1 MRVSANSRAFLALL
15 LLTSHSSGQDAKA
28 PAPATEAPPVEGSA
42 KTPQQARTKAEAEQA
57 PVDASQE
64 SEVNTSEGSTA
75 KSAEPSPQEQESPPP
90 AASSSD
96 DESAEAKSIEEQP
109 KEGEPTPAAPEAA
122 AAAPQEPTE
131 ASDED
136 DYSQLSSDDLVPAKS
151 KKSNLVLGIGIDLS
165 LPIGETAKF
174 VSNVSLQGF
183 SLDVRYFAWD
193 NWGIGA
199 QIAFNSFS
207 EKTSDPLDWDGYVFN
222 AVQVREQS
230 FMPIAVKGVYAWRD
244 EEKFIPY
251 VAAGL
256 GASRTVQRV
265 QVGWSELSEPS
276 WHFLM
281 MPEVGGYVP
290 IGPTVLFANARLN
303 YLPPSGGQS
312 TQLYG
317 NLTIGV
323 TVQ

>member
-1 MRVSANSRAFLALL
+1 MRFSANSRAFLALL

-28 PAPATEAPPVEGSA
+28 TAPVAEAPPAEGSA
-42 KTPQQARTKAEAEQA
+42 KPPQQAPTQAEEAQA
-57 PVDASQE
+57 PAAAAQE
-64 SEVNTSEGSTA
+64 SEANPSEGSTT

-90 AASSSD
+90 AASTS
-96 DESAEAKSIEEQP
+96 EKSAETKSIEEQP
-109 KEGEPTPAAPEAA
+109 KEVEPTPAAPEAA

-131 ASDED
+131 ASDDD

-151 KKSNLVLGIGIDLS
+151 KKSKLILGIGIDLS

-174 VSNVSLQGF
+174 ISSVSLQGF

-207 EKTSDPLDWDGYVFN
+207 EKTSDPLDWEGYVFN

-265 QVGWSELSEPS
+265 QVGWSELSQPS

-281 MPEVGGYVP
+281 IPEVGGYVP

-303 YLPPSGGQS
+303 YLPPGGGQS
-312 TQLYG
+312 SQFYG